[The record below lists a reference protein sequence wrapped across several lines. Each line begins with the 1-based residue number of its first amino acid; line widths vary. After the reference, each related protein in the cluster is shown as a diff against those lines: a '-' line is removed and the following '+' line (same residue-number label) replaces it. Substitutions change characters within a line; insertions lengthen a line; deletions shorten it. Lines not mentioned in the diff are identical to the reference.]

1 MRMKMRSGPPVSGGE
16 SDPVTIDKLRDDLR
30 VLAGDMEQLLK
41 ATASQTGQQIAQVRA
56 RAEESLNAAKV
67 RIAEVQES
75 ALVKARAAGR
85 ATNEYVRENPWQVMA
100 IAAGVG
106 LALGFFLLAHFS
118 DSSDS
123 ES

>member
-1 MRMKMRSGPPVSGGE
+1 MKMRSRPPVSGGE

-41 ATASQTGQQIAQVRA
+41 ATASHTGRQIAQVRA

-100 IAAGVG
+100 IAAGAG

>member
-1 MRMKMRSGPPVSGGE
+1 MRMKMRSRAPVSGGE

-30 VLAGDMEQLLK
+30 VLAEDMEQLLK
-41 ATASQTGQQIAQVRA
+41 ATASQTGLQIAQVRA
-56 RAEESLNAAKV
+56 RAEESLDAAKV
-67 RIAEVQES
+67 RIAEAQES

-85 ATNEYVRENPWQVMA
+85 ASNEYVRENPWQVMA
-100 IAAGVG
+100 VAAGAG
-106 LALGFFLLAHFS
+106 LALGFLLAHFS